1 MTILFAGNTGRV
13 RALKD
18 NVAMGCIAIGA
29 IEVNGDNPF
38 KRGGAVSSI
47 VTRVGINSAGNFQF
61 LHTIGNDVYLYVFGD
76 RMGDITLHGLSFAGG
91 TCGENGQAGNHGFE
105 QLYSWYTRNR
115 IAVQK
120 EPAKVTIGRD
130 TTFTGF
136 IIGMTADAADPKTRT
151 IQFQITLSLLPDDIS

>member
-1 MTILFAGNTGRV
+1 MTIIFQGNAGRV
-13 RALKD
+13 SHTKD
-18 NVAMGCIAIGA
+18 NVAEGCISLGA
-29 IEVNGDNPF
+29 IEVAGSNPF
-38 KRGGAVSSI
+38 RGGEDVLSI
-47 VTRVGINSAGNFQF
+47 ITRVGVSAAGNFQF

-91 TCGENGQAGNHGFE
+91 TCGKGGEQQQHGFE
-105 QLYSWYTRNR
+105 ALFSWYTKNR

-136 IIGMTADAADPKTRT
+136 IIGITADAADPKTRM
-151 IQFQITLSLLPDDIS
+151 IQFQLTLSLLPDDIS